1 MIWQVSKSDKF
12 TVRSLYFSLTNCRI
26 EAFPSSIVWNTWVP
40 LKVDFFAGEVLWE
53 RILTLDQLKRRGWR
67 LPSRC
72 CLWKGEEETDLI
84 LLHYSSAVMLW

>member
-53 RILTLDQLKRRGWR
+53 RILTLDQLKRRGW
-67 LPSRC
+67 
-72 CLWKGEEETDLI
+72 
-84 LLHYSSAVMLW
+84 SAE